1 MSFFRK
7 IIIRLRFFPI
17 VLLLIRCDKSPIEN
31 NDAINTNIV
40 ELDIP
45 STNNFVAVGNGNN
58 IYSVTPPYHFRID
71 ENYKVIETNELPV
84 PWGNWTYIDINEI
97 GTKLLLVKSNY
108 WDLSSGALY
117 EFDIQSKL
125 LTLLKD
131 STHNVSSAVY
141 WVGDDNKII
150 YYKYG
155 EPRGTEPGYYH
166 LNLITKKDSLILS
179 YISPDEGG
187 GELVNGFDLHPNN
200 DRLLIPLCQSKLLH
214 IETPKVGIY
223 YFGSDLIDTLSLEFD
238 NSYVRTGIWTRYNYD
253 GSQIL
258 YCVYPHGAYTS
269 TTNDDSEVGII
280 EYPSLKKR
288 VLDINTNGSSTKR
301 SIQLAPNWSHD
312 FQSII
317 YGSGRLTIEGAA
329 GRRRLYI
336 LKKIN

>member
-1 MSFFRK
+1 MINISKIFFYLSL
-7 IIIRLRFFPI
+7 IAIFLSI
-17 VLLLIRCDKSPIEN
+17 VKCNKGPTEN
-31 NDAINTNIV
+31 NNDINTNIV

-58 IYSVTPPYHFRID
+58 IYSVTPLYHFRID

-125 LTLLKD
+125 LILLKD
-131 STHNVSSAVY
+131 STQNVSSAVY
-141 WVGDDNKII
+141 WTGDDNRII

-166 LNLITKKDSLILS
+166 LNLITKRDSLILS

-200 DRLLIPLCQSKLLH
+200 NRLLIPLCQSTLLNSKSPKL
-214 IETPKVGIY
+214 GIY
-223 YFGSDLIDTLSLEFD
+223 YFGSDLIDTLSLKFD
-238 NSYVRTGIWTRYNYD
+238 ISYVRTGIWARYNFD

-258 YCVYPHGAYTS
+258 YCVYPNGAYTS

-288 VLDINTNGSSTKR
+288 ILDVNTNGSSTKR

-329 GRRRLYI
+329 GRRRLFI
-336 LKKIN
+336 LKKNN